1 MLAETAIANLL
12 YTYAERFD
20 AGDFEGAAALFDR
33 ATIILAGGRAT
44 DGAELLGIWRS
55 RIVLYPCG
63 TPRTKHLVT
72 NPIIAVDEAI
82 GTATCRSYYTVL
94 QQVDDKP
101 LQVIAAGRYH
111 DAFRRHGGEWHF
123 ASRDYS
129 HFDMAGDLTGH
140 LLG

>member
-1 MLAETAIANLL
+1 M
-12 YTYAERFD
+12 
-20 AGDFEGAAALFDR
+20 FDR
-33 ATIILAGGRAT
+33 ATIILAGGRET
-44 DGAELLGIWRS
+44 EWAELLGIWRS

-72 NPIIAVDEAI
+72 NPIFAVDESG

-94 QQVDDKP
+94 QQLDGQP
-101 LQVIAAGRYH
+101 IQVIAAGRYH

-123 ASRDYS
+123 ASRDCS
-129 HFDMAGDLTGH
+129 HFDRAGDLTGH